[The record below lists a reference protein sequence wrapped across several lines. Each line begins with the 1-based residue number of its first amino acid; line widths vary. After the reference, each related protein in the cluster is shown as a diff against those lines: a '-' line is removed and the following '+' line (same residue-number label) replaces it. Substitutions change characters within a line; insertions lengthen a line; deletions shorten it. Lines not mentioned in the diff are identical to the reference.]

1 MNQPAF
7 NLDFSPNE
15 VPAIAAARCLAADL
29 AGNIPLTRKHL
40 SETFTRLTG
49 ATDADNR
56 WSLSDT
62 HASVELAQLIY
73 LQQTQT
79 DCTAFD
85 HKVVFELF
93 DQIEAL
99 TPIQYNRSEEQI
111 RFQQFATPLRLACI
125 AARAAR
131 LSSSNLTL
139 EPSAGTGMLAF

>member
-7 NLDFSPNE
+7 NLDFSRTE
-15 VPAIAAARCLAADL
+15 VPAIAAARSLAGDLAA
-29 AGNIPLTRKHL
+29 NIPITRKHL

-73 LQQTQT
+73 LQEARTLCPSSDQKL
-79 DCTAFD
+79 AFE
-85 HKVVFELF
+85 VF

-111 RFQQFATPLRLACI
+111 SFQQFSTPCGSPGLPHVRQDFQAAT
-125 AARAAR
+125 
-131 LSSSNLTL
+131 
-139 EPSAGTGMLAF
+139 